1 MPWNEPGS
9 GNQNP
14 WGKKNKGGQ
23 SPDLEDVIQ
32 NVRDKFSGNSNGGDG
47 FSPLWLIFVFAFI
60 FWGFQSFY
68 IVQEGY
74 QSVVLRLGKYIKT
87 EEAGLKFIFW
97 PIEKKI
103 VVNTQTVQKV
113 TVGYR
118 EQDSS
123 RRPVTSEGLMLTND
137 ENIIEVWMEV
147 QYNIKNVKDL
157 LFNVGNIE
165 YRGEIDKIV
174 RGATESALR
183 EVVGSETLDNTLTE
197 KRVVIDQKTA
207 EILQDMLDR
216 YKAGINITNVLMQD
230 AKAPEEVGEA
240 FADVVKADQDQK
252 SKILDAQRYENKVVP
267 EAKGI
272 AERIKIEAEAYKQA
286 VIANA
291 SGEAKRFDKI
301 LTEYRK
307 APEVTRKRLYI
318 ETMENVLSK
327 TNKVIVDQDSGN
339 SLMYLPIDKMIKN
352 ESAPRRNNPVN
363 DIEDSSGSTVINETD
378 TTYRNAIREGR

>member
-14 WGKKNKGGQ
+14 WGKKNKGAQ

-32 NVRDKFSGNSNGGDG
+32 NVRSKFGGGDGDDG
-47 FSPLWLIFVFAFI
+47 FSPVWLIFFIAFV

-68 IVQEGY
+68 IVKEGY
-74 QSVVLRLGKYIKT
+74 QSVELRLGKYTKT
-87 EEAGLKFIFW
+87 EEAGLNFIFW
-97 PIEKKI
+97 PLEKKFL
-103 VVNTQTVQKV
+103 VNTQTVQKV
-113 TVGYR
+113 SVGYR
-118 EQDSS
+118 EQDSV

-165 YRGEIDKIV
+165 YRGELERVV

-183 EVVGSETLDNTLTE
+183 EVVGSERLDDTLTE
-197 KRVVIDQKTA
+197 KRVVIDQET
-207 EILQDMLDR
+207 EIILQEILDR
-216 YKAGINITNVLMQD
+216 YKTGINITNVLMQD
-230 AKAPEEVGEA
+230 AKAPEEVSEA
-240 FADVVKADQDQK
+240 FADVVKAEQDK
-252 SKILDAQRYENKVVP
+252 ENEILKAQRYENKVVP
-267 EAKGI
+267 EAKGV
-272 AERIKIEAEAYKQA
+272 AERIKIEAGAYKEA

-291 SGEAKRFDKI
+291 SGEAERFSKI
-301 LTEYRK
+301 LAEYRK

-327 TNKVIVDQDSGN
+327 TNKVIVDQKAGN
-339 SLMYLPIDKMIKN
+339 SLMYLPIDKMIDN
-352 ESAPRRNNPVN
+352 SGRPRRSNPVT
-363 DIEDSSGSTVINETD
+363 DIEDSTGSTVINETNS
-378 TTYRNAIREGR
+378 TYRNATREGR